1 MVGKSLE
8 KELCR
13 KSLPGRTITLA
24 VRFSKPAHRERRRGM
39 IALHTSQDVIPAAS
53 EENYSLN
60 GLLLLSLQSR
70 FADGRAGG
78 ESMEKGNWKAASRMV

>member
-8 KELCR
+8 KEFCR
-13 KSLPGRTITLA
+13 KSLSGRTMTLA
-24 VRFSKPAHRERRRGM
+24 MRFSKERRRGM
-39 IALHTSQDVIPAAS
+39 IALHTSQDVTPAAS
-53 EENYSLN
+53 KENYSLN